1 MMTDSADI
9 LFLTSGTYPY
19 YEGGVSTWA
28 NALLTSLPDYNFK
41 IISLVSNPHV
51 EQRYKTPQN
60 VKKLEMLPIWG
71 IIRPDE
77 FSATPIRQLLDRMY
91 FTRSRGIEDFL
102 SSFERFLQ
110 AISSGGEKSHLLA
123 ESILEM
129 FEFLKDHDFRS
140 VVRDKKFWELFSS
153 FIEGNKNFSSMSLRE
168 TLEICRTIVR
178 YLEVLTIDVPR
189 SQLIHSS
196 IAGVVGFLAIVAK
209 LRDNTPFIL
218 TEHGV
223 YYRERLLQITG
234 KYSEAQK
241 EFWIRFERALAT
253 LSYEYADLIAP
264 VSKFNAQWETQ
275 LGAEQNK
282 IRVIHNGVD
291 TNKFKPITLNRITNA
306 PTVTVVTRID
316 RLKGILDL
324 IPAMTTVREKIP
336 NAKCLIY
343 GSATDLEYAQLCVE
357 TRDKL
362 GLADSIHFMGFTKD
376 TPSAFNS
383 GDVVALPSI
392 SEGFPFALIEGMAC
406 AKASVATDVGGVGEA
421 LGESG
426 VIVPPRDPTRLGEAL
441 AELLNDSEY
450 SKRMGDSARNRTL
463 NEYALPKFADDYRG
477 VYKQL
482 NTE

>member
-1 MMTDSADI
+1 MTDIADV

-51 EQRYKTPQN
+51 EMQYKTPQN
-60 VKKLEMLPIWG
+60 VKTLEMLPIWG

-77 FSATPIRQLLDRMY
+77 FSATPIRKLLDRMY
-91 FTRSRGIEDFL
+91 VTRSRGIEDFL
-102 SSFERFLQ
+102 SSFEKFLQ
-110 AISSGGEKSHLLA
+110 AIASGGDKSHLLA
-123 ESILEM
+123 ESVVEM

-153 FIEGNKNFSSMSLRE
+153 FMEGDKNFSSMSIRE
-168 TLEICRTIVR
+168 TLEICRTVVR
-178 YLEVLTIDVPR
+178 YLEVLTVDVPKCK
-189 SQLIHSS
+189 LIHSS
-196 IAGVVGFLAIVAK
+196 IAGVVGFLAIIAK

-223 YYRERLLQITG
+223 YYRERLLQVTG
-234 KYSEAQK
+234 KYGKGQK
-241 EFWIRFERALAT
+241 EFWIRFERALAI
-253 LSYEYADLIAP
+253 LSYEYADMIAP

-291 TNKFKPITLNRITNA
+291 TDRFKPISINRITNA
-306 PTVTVVTRID
+306 PTITVVTRID

-324 IPAMTTVREKIP
+324 IPAMKTVREKVP

-343 GSATDLEYAQLCVE
+343 GSASDLEYAQLCVE
-357 TRDKL
+357 TRDKF
-362 GLADSIHFMGFTKD
+362 GLSDSINFMGFTKD
-376 TPSAFNS
+376 TPNAFNS

-441 AELLNDSEY
+441 ANLLTDPEY
-450 SKRMGDSARNRTL
+450 SKRMGTAARDRTL
-463 NEYALPKFADDYRG
+463 NEYALPKFADEYRG

-482 NTE
+482 KSK

>member
-1 MMTDSADI
+1 MTDSADV

-28 NALLTSLPDYNFK
+28 NALLTSLPDYNFR

-51 EQRYKTPQN
+51 EMQYKTPQN

-77 FSATPIRQLLDRMY
+77 FSATPIRKLLDRMY
-91 FTRSRGIEDFL
+91 LTRSRGIEDFL
-102 SSFERFLQ
+102 RSFEKFLQ
-110 AISSGGEKSHLLA
+110 AIASGGNKSHLLA
-123 ESILEM
+123 ESVVEM

-168 TLEICRTIVR
+168 TLEICRTVVR
-178 YLEVLTIDVPR
+178 YLEVLTAEVPKC
-189 SQLIHSS
+189 QLIHSS
-196 IAGVVGFLAIVAK
+196 IAGVVGFLAIIAK
-209 LRDNTPFIL
+209 LRDDTPFIL

-234 KYSEAQK
+234 KYSKGQK
-241 EFWIRFERALAT
+241 EFWIRFERAIAI
-253 LSYEYADLIAP
+253 LSYEYADMIAP

-275 LGAEQNK
+275 LGADQNK

-291 TNKFKPITLNRITNA
+291 TNRFKPISINRISNA
-306 PTVTVVTRID
+306 PTITVVTRID

-324 IPAMTTVREKIP
+324 IPAMSTVREKVP
-336 NAKCLIY
+336 NAKCLVY
-343 GSATDLEYAQLCVE
+343 GSASDLEYAQLCVE
-357 TRDKL
+357 ERDKL
-362 GLADSIHFMGFTKD
+362 GLSDSIHFMGFTKD
-376 TPSAFNS
+376 TPNAFNS

-426 VIVPPRDPTRLGEAL
+426 VIVPPRDPTQLGEAL
-441 AELLNDSEY
+441 ANLLTNSEY
-450 SKRMGDSARNRTL
+450 SKKMGAAARDRTL
-463 NEYALPKFADDYRG
+463 TEYALPKFADEYRG

-482 NTE
+482 NSK

>member
-1 MMTDSADI
+1 MTDSADV

-51 EQRYKTPQN
+51 EMQYTTPRN

-77 FSATPIRQLLDRMY
+77 FSATPIRKLLDRMY
-91 FTRSRGIEDFL
+91 VTRSRGIEDFL
-102 SSFERFLQ
+102 RSFEKFLQ
-110 AISSGGEKSHLLA
+110 AIASGGDKSHLLA
-123 ESILEM
+123 ESVVEM

-140 VVRDKKFWELFSS
+140 VVRDKKFWQLFSS
-153 FIEGNKNFSSMSLRE
+153 FMEGDKNFSSMSLRE

-178 YLEVLTIDVPR
+178 YLEVLTVDVPKC
-189 SQLIHSS
+189 QLIHSS
-196 IAGVVGFLAIVAK
+196 IAGVVGFLAIIAK
-209 LRDNTPFIL
+209 LRDDTPFIL

-223 YYRERLLQITG
+223 YYRERLLQVTG
-234 KYSEAQK
+234 KYGKGQK
-241 EFWIRFERALAT
+241 EFWIRFERALAI
-253 LSYEYADLIAP
+253 LSYEYADMIAP

-291 TNKFKPITLNRITNA
+291 TDKFKPISINRISNA
-306 PTVTVVTRID
+306 PTITVVTRID

-324 IPAMTTVREKIP
+324 IPAMTTVREKVP
-336 NAKCLIY
+336 NAKCLVY
-343 GSATDLEYAQLCVE
+343 GSASDLEYAQLCVE
-357 TRDKL
+357 ARDKL
-362 GLADSIHFMGFTKD
+362 GLSDSIHFMGFTKD
-376 TPSAFNS
+376 TPNAFNS

-441 AELLNDSEY
+441 ANLLTDSEY
-450 SKRMGDSARNRTL
+450 SKRMGTAARDRTL
-463 NEYALPKFADDYRG
+463 NEYALPKFADEYRG

-482 NTE
+482 NSK

>member
-1 MMTDSADI
+1 MADSAHV

-51 EQRYKTPQN
+51 EIQYKIPQN

-77 FSATPIRQLLDRMY
+77 FSPTPIRKLLDRMY
-91 FTRSRGIEDFL
+91 VTRSRGIGDFL
-102 SSFERFLQ
+102 QSFEKFLQ
-110 AISSGGEKSHLLA
+110 AIASGGDKTHLLA
-123 ESILEM
+123 ESVVEM
-129 FEFLKDHDFRS
+129 FEFLENHDFRS

-168 TLEICRTIVR
+168 TLEICRTVVR
-178 YLEVLTIDVPR
+178 YLEVLTIDVPTC
-189 SQLIHSS
+189 QLIHSS

-209 LRDNTPFIL
+209 LRDDTPFIL

-223 YYRERLLQITG
+223 YYRERLLQVTG
-234 KYSEAQK
+234 KYAKGQK
-241 EFWIRFERALAT
+241 EFWIRFERAIAT
-253 LSYEYADLIAP
+253 LSYEYADMIAP

-291 TNKFKPITLNRITNA
+291 TDKFKPISINRLSNA
-306 PTVTVVTRID
+306 PTITVVTRID

-324 IPAMTTVREKIP
+324 IPAMTTVREKVP
-336 NAKCLIY
+336 NAKCLVF

-362 GLADSIHFMGFTKD
+362 GLSDSIHFMGFTKD
-376 TPSAFNS
+376 TPNAFNS

-426 VIVPPRDPTRLGEAL
+426 VIVPPRDPTQLGEAL
-441 AELLNDSEY
+441 ANLLTDSEY
-450 SKRMGDSARNRTL
+450 SKKIGTAARDRTL
-463 NEYALPKFADDYRG
+463 NEYALPKFADEYRG

-482 NTE
+482 NSK